1 MKASVKIM
9 RSYNYCHFET
19 CLSSDEDMT
28 LEQVDQMRKEAA
40 RLTDKAVE
48 QYKQARE
55 FEDRRSG
62 YSYHHR
68 IQELEKEVAEFANVP
83 ENERTPE
90 MKAKAKYLG
99 DLRHWMNRQYDY
111 EDDFED
117 DAPPRLDIEDEG
129 DDIPL

>member
-1 MKASVKIM
+1 MKAAVKIM

-28 LEQVDQMRKEAA
+28 LEQVDEMRKEAA

-62 YSYHHR
+62 YNYRHR
-68 IQELEKEVAEFANVP
+68 ISELEKEVAEFANVP
-83 ENERTPE
+83 DNERTPE
-90 MKAKAKYLG
+90 MKAKAKYLA
-99 DLRHWMNRQYDY
+99 DLRHWMSREYDY

-117 DAPPRLDIEDEG
+117 TKPPLVVIDLK
-129 DDIPL
+129 DDDVPL